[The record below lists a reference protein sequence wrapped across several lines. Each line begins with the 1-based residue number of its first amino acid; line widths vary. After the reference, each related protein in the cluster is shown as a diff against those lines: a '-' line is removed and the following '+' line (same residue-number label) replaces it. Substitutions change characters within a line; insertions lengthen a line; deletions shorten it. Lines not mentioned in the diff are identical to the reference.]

1 MSSLQGIAL
10 QPTSLRLQPEPPPL
24 MVFVV
29 EAGPLRGDGEDGRES
44 YALLTV
50 FLLCCSCAVMTCA
63 WYLHLKFEHW
73 SMRQAIV
80 YSWCIASLEY
90 CLMIPANRIGALQAG
105 MSPATLR
112 GIAEMAILTS
122 FLLFNRLVLKQA
134 VLWNHLVGF
143 SIAFIGVLVVLA
155 EPPYSGLWLIN
166 APSTAASVNACNA
179 EAVPDSRELFR
190 RAFPPDTGGG
200 KWATV
205 YMTKQN
211 DGMDAKLGGY
221 PTPLDVGYPFEYPAV
236 SKRGPPQGRPEYGA
250 EQASPAPEEAWGVA
264 PS

>member
-63 WYLHLKFEHW
+63 WYLHLKFKHW

-143 SIAFIGVLVVLA
+143 SVVFIGVIVVLA
-155 EPPYSGLWLIN
+155 EPPYSWQLE
-166 APSTAASVNACNA
+166 CKA
-179 EAVPDSRELFR
+179 EAVPDSLELFR
-190 RAFPPDTGGG
+190 RAFPPDTDGG
-200 KWATV
+200 KWASI
-205 YMTKQN
+205 YLTKQYCTLTLTLTLTS
-211 DGMDAKLGGY
+211 A
-221 PTPLDVGYPFEYPAV
+221 
-236 SKRGPPQGRPEYGA
+236 
-250 EQASPAPEEAWGVA
+250 PAPALA
-264 PS
+264 

>member
-1 MSSLQGIAL
+1 MQPGTRSTHTATQVHVSDVKTFTRPN
-10 QPTSLRLQPEPPPL
+10 PTSWT
-24 MVFVV
+24 FVMSQ
-29 EAGPLRGDGEDGRES
+29 ARA
-44 YALLTV
+44 ALLTV
-50 FLLCCSCAVMTCA
+50 FLLCGSCAVMTCA
-63 WYLHLKFEHW
+63 WYLHLKFKHW

-211 DGMDAKLGGY
+211 DGMALSASESAFHCSPRRCSLSPVRKPDA
-221 PTPLDVGYPFEYPAV
+221 
-236 SKRGPPQGRPEYGA
+236 SNGRRSL
-250 EQASPAPEEAWGVA
+250 QNM
-264 PS
+264 